1 MQRLTSFA
9 SNRRLAIC
17 TLGMALLFCSGGL
30 LHAQATATPPQQG
43 AASAGENTTPL
54 NTVPEKKQEV
64 RDENEEYLQSPTV
77 QKLGGMIGLN
87 PEQAATAFTVLNF
100 LILFAGVAYLIL
112 KTLPKAFRNRSSNIQ
127 KHLVDARTA
136 TEEANA
142 RLSSV
147 EARLSSL
154 DEQIAAMR
162 SQAEADSARDEKRI
176 KAGVEEEKTKILAAA
191 EAEIQAATALARRE
205 IQSYAADLAI
215 GQAARKLVVTAETDR
230 LLVESFA
237 HRLVAGSDAKRGSE
251 N

>member
-1 MQRLTSFA
+1 MSKR
-9 SNRRLAIC
+9 
-17 TLGMALLFCSGGL
+17 
-30 LHAQATATPPQQG
+30 

-154 DEQIAAMR
+154 ECWGQ
-162 SQAEADSARDEKRI
+162 SVLEF
-176 KAGVEEEKTKILAAA
+176 
-191 EAEIQAATALARRE
+191 AL
-205 IQSYAADLAI
+205 
-215 GQAARKLVVTAETDR
+215 
-230 LLVESFA
+230 
-237 HRLVAGSDAKRGSE
+237 GSGR
-251 N
+251 